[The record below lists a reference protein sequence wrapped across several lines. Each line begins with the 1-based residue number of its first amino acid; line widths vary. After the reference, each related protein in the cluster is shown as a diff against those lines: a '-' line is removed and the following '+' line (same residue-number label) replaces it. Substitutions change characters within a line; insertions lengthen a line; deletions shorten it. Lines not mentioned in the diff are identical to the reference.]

1 MPFFSANRWRSRIPA
16 PRSRR
21 EHRSRKNA
29 GLEPAD
35 NSSPRKLTVHTRI
48 CDNRSANMHPDDL
61 LSLKDDMV
69 AFIEGHSMR
78 RLPGFVTED
87 LPTVLWEGEDNPDS
101 WKDFVE
107 MAKSA
112 SAPFVTMSEVKL
124 EKEDIALLLEQIRDE
139 NFPDEAAA
147 EVHEAQYL
155 VNYVGKIGYIQLGF
169 AHQGIVFVHE
179 NATQWYER
187 YQQLLEFVEDFG
199 DVVFEDDEDEEEG

>member
-1 MPFFSANRWRSRIPA
+1 
-16 PRSRR
+16 
-21 EHRSRKNA
+21 
-29 GLEPAD
+29 
-35 NSSPRKLTVHTRI
+35 
-48 CDNRSANMHPDDL
+48 MHPDDL

-124 EKEDIALLLEQIRDE
+124 EKEDIAMLLEQIRDD

-155 VNYVGKIGYIQLGF
+155 VNYVGKIGFIQLGF

-179 NATQWYER
+179 NATTWYER

-199 DVVFEDDEDEEEG
+199 DFVFEDDEDEEEG

>member
-1 MPFFSANRWRSRIPA
+1 
-16 PRSRR
+16 
-21 EHRSRKNA
+21 
-29 GLEPAD
+29 
-35 NSSPRKLTVHTRI
+35 
-48 CDNRSANMHPDDL
+48 MHADDL
-61 LSLKDDMV
+61 ISLKDDMV
-69 AFIEGHSMR
+69 AFIEGHAMR
-78 RLPGFVTED
+78 RLPGFITED
-87 LPTVLWEGEDNPDS
+87 LPTVLWEDDDNPDS

-124 EKEDIALLLEQIRDE
+124 EKEDIALLLEQIRDD

-179 NATQWYER
+179 NATPWYER

-199 DVVFEDDEDEEEG
+199 DVVFEDDEDDEEG